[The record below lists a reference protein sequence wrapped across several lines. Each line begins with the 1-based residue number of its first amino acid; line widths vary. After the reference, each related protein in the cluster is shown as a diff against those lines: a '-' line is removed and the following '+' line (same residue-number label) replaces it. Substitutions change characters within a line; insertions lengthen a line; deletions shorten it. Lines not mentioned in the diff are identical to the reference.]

1 MIYDSLKNA
10 ERYASIS
17 GNFAKAFAFLKE
29 TDLASLA
36 AGRHEIDGDRVYA
49 SVQEPT
55 YKPWQEG
62 KWEAHRRYADIQA
75 VLTGEEVMGFAMLD
89 TLAEEMP
96 YDEKKDCLILQGEGG
111 QRVRVR
117 AGEMAVFFPQDAHK
131 PNVSPT
137 DGHESGRK
145 IVVKVRL
152 D

>member
-62 KWEAHRRYADIQA
+62 KWECLLLMVMSQRIINSSSYDA
-75 VLTGEEVMGFAMLD
+75 VDNEWGTI
-89 TLAEEMP
+89 
-96 YDEKKDCLILQGEGG
+96 CL
-111 QRVRVR
+111 
-117 AGEMAVFFPQDAHK
+117 F
-131 PNVSPT
+131 SPMFWQ
-137 DGHESGRK
+137 
-145 IVVKVRL
+145 
-152 D
+152 